1 MSKNRERLGVVHLVL
16 LPCLSVPTR
25 KGDLAITVQK
35 EVKGRVKRVRENNKE
50 SRREKNMTIV
60 LSKEVI

>member
-1 MSKNRERLGVVHLVL
+1 MVL

-60 LSKEVI
+60 LSKEII